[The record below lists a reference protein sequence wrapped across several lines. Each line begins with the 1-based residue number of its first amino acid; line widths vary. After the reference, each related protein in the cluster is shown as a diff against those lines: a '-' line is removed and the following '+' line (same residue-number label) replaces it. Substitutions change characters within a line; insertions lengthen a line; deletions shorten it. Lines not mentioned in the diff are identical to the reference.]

1 MALVWELHCAQQR
14 HQQLSDIEVSCCQS
28 SRPCSQAREHYSL
41 PVKQQLICFRHNK
54 HFIYFPVWEKGFC
67 FYPLNKCFFLRQT
80 LAWKI
85 PVRLQH
91 FVLNPFFFKPCLS
104 FATKHFK
111 LLAVLHYSLQGQD
124 KKDDSPGPTG
134 CNKSPEI
141 LCVRDILL
149 QGNPVGAAKGDRRA
163 FCLLS
168 ELEGAAMLSAPQVLK
183 RVNRNKTK
191 RINKTKTFVSLATTL
206 AV

>member
-91 FVLNPFFFKPCLS
+91 FVLNPFFL
-104 FATKHFK
+104 
-111 LLAVLHYSLQGQD
+111 
-124 KKDDSPGPTG
+124 
-134 CNKSPEI
+134 
-141 LCVRDILL
+141 
-149 QGNPVGAAKGDRRA
+149 NPVLALQQNTSNYWQYYTTISKDRARKMTLLDLQAVTRVLRYYAWGTFCYRA
-163 FCLLS
+163 TLWEQQRVTGEHFAS
-168 ELEGAAMLSAPQVLK
+168 SRSWKVLPCFQLP
-183 RVNRNKTK
+183 R
-191 RINKTKTFVSLATTL
+191 S
-206 AV
+206 